1 MKSLEYIIT
10 GVLGTTHILGDDS
23 KNITQKQIDEIKAE
37 LSTRI
42 KQLDRRIKVLIGLI
56 IIIFLIIMIAI
67 SFIPETKEEM
77 ATYCTLIG
85 LSPVTIGSMV
95 LSLKKEYEQT
105 KILLEFVESMN
116 KENIISIL
124 TIFLSLL
131 TK

>member
-95 LSLKKEYEQT
+95 LSFKKEYEQT